1 MYKLHLMI
9 ITIFTILNLVKLLI
23 IKDAMKKA

>member
-9 ITIFTILNLVKLLI
+9 IITFTILNLVKLLI